1 MDLYELLGI
10 EREASEAEVR
20 RAYQKRARVLHPHL
34 NPGDP
39 EAAQRFS
46 EVAAAFGVLSDPSR
60 RAAYDRGERPEV
72 ARAAAQGSFEGF
84 DFSAAVRVERVGFR
98 EIFDAVLQ
106 PAASAQGVRGED
118 LEQRTRLLFEEALRG
133 GERRLSIERYEPCP
147 ACRGAGELAAV
158 PLPCPRC
165 SGTGQMRGRRG
176 HMLFSRRCGACDG
189 TGALRRRGCA
199 PCDGAGR
206 VPGGERLDVR
216 IPAGARSGSAVR
228 LPGCGHAGLRGGPPG
243 DLVLHIDVEDH
254 PVFRREGDD
263 LQCTVPV
270 SIVEA
275 ALGGHVE
282 VATPDGPVTI
292 ELPAGTQ
299 AGQRFRLRKRGMP
312 RLGDGVRGDLYAEVR
327 VSVPTVT
334 DDEGR
339 ALLQAFALAHPQ
351 TRDGLKA
358 ALDAAETA

>member
-10 EREASEAEVR
+10 EREASETEVR

-39 EAAQRFS
+39 EAALRFQ
-46 EVAAAFGVLSDPSR
+46 EVAAAFGVLSDPKR
-60 RAAYDRGERPEV
+60 REAYDRGERPEV
-72 ARAAAQGSFEGF
+72 ARLAAQGSFEGF
-84 DFSAAVRVERVGFR
+84 DFSAGVRVERVGFR
-98 EIFDAVLQ
+98 EIFDAVL
-106 PAASAQGVRGED
+106 PSAPGSERGRGED
-118 LEQRTRLLFEEALRG
+118 LEERTRLTFEEALRG
-133 GERRLSIERYEPCP
+133 AERQLSIDRYEACA
-147 ACRGAGELAAV
+147 ACRGAGELAVA

-165 SGTGQMRGRRG
+165 GGTGQMRGRRG
-176 HMLFSRRCGACDG
+176 HMLFTRRCAACDG
-189 TGALRRRGCA
+189 TGAQRRRACA
-199 PCDGAGR
+199 SCEGEGR
-206 VPGGERLDVR
+206 VPGHERLGVR
-216 IPAGARSGSAVR
+216 IPPGARSGSAVR
-228 LPGCGHAGLRGGPPG
+228 LPGCGHVGRRGGPPG
-243 DLVLHIDVEDH
+243 DLVLHVDVEEH
-254 PVFRREGDD
+254 PLFRRDGDD
-263 LQCTVPV
+263 LRCSVAV

-275 ALGGHVE
+275 ALGSHVE

-299 AGQRFRLRKRGMP
+299 VGQRFRLRKRGMP

-339 ALLQAFALAHPQ
+339 ALLQAFAEAHPQ
-351 TRDGLKA
+351 SRDDLKA

>member
-10 EREASEAEVR
+10 EREASEAAVR

-39 EAAQRFS
+39 EAAQRFQ
-46 EVAAAFGVLSDPSR
+46 EVAAAFGILSDPKR
-60 RAAYDRGERPEV
+60 RAAYDQGERPEM
-72 ARAAAQGSFEGF
+72 ARPAAQGSFEGF
-84 DFSAAVRVERVGFR
+84 DFSAGVRLERVGFR

-106 PAASAQGVRGED
+106 PGKGVEGVRGED
-118 LEQRTRLLFEEALRG
+118 LEQRTRLTFEEALRG
-133 GERRLSIERYEPCP
+133 VERPLSIERYEACR
-147 ACRGAGELAAV
+147 ACRGAGELGVA

-189 TGALRRRGCA
+189 TGALRRQGCTG
-199 PCDGAGR
+199 CDGEGR
-206 VPGGERLDVR
+206 VPGKERLDVR
-216 IPAGARSGSAVR
+216 IPPGARSGSAVH
-228 LPGCGHAGLRGGPPG
+228 LAGCGHVGRRGGPPG
-243 DLVLHIDVEDH
+243 DLVLHIDVEEH

-263 LQCTVPV
+263 LRCTVPV

-292 ELPAGTQ
+292 EVPAGTQ
-299 AGQRFRLRKRGMP
+299 GGQRFRLRKRGMP

-339 ALLQAFALAHPQ
+339 ALLQAFAQGHPQ
-351 TRDGLKA
+351 TREALKA